1 MSSTA
6 EKWRP
11 ETEPRQTAR
20 RPVDREK
27 FWHCAEISWAVRVG
41 RTADDVED
49 FRRGFLHVEHDAVDA
64 ADEIVVAGIGGD
76 CHGEAAGHR
85 DERAPDATGQPI
97 RCGERARLL
106 QLMKHAH

>member
-11 ETEPRQTAR
+11 EIALLQTER
-20 RPVDREK
+20 RPVAREK

-41 RTADDVED
+41 RAADNVED

-64 ADEIVVAGIGGD
+64 ADEIVVTGIGGD
-76 CHGEAAGHR
+76 CHGEPAGHR
-85 DERAPDATGQPI
+85 DQRAPDAACQTI
-97 RCGERARLL
+97 RRRER
-106 QLMKHAH
+106 